1 MMFVKSAEPRVFITC
16 DVGKEEVVCDDVKNI
31 LFTIG
36 VDVECRSFGG
46 KGFAVVYLGGDID
59 VFKVVRTLVSRFVRG
74 YWVIPIDKV
83 CRSSY
88 EEVAKC
94 ATEVVLLKDSGLP
107 LHLVGVCRKRGFA
120 IDSCSNLLRYV
131 GEKLESL
138 GIAVVDFKDYDYVL
152 RIEVVYEDTFLSLYR
167 KEQETLF
174 RVQRR

>member
-1 MMFVKSAEPRVFITC
+1 MMYVKSTEPRVFITC
-16 DVGKEEVVCDDVKNI
+16 GVGKEKFVCDDVKNI
-31 LFTIG
+31 LFSVG
-36 VDVECRSFGG
+36 VDVECRSFDGR
-46 KGFAVVYLGGDID
+46 GFVVIYFGDD
-59 VFKVVRTLVSRFVRG
+59 VDVIKVVRILVSRYVRG
-74 YWVIPIDKV
+74 YWVIPIDMV

-88 EEVAKC
+88 EEVSKC
-94 ATEVVLLKDSGLP
+94 AIEIILLKGLDLP
-107 LHLVGVCRKRGFA
+107 LRLVGVCRKRGFA